1 VIASV
6 QFKHF
11 KALRAT
17 SLRLESFNLVIGPNG
32 SGKTSLIQALL
43 RLRTLARP
51 PAANPPADPSAETR
65 RLPEG
70 APEIVFRFNP
80 PNDDIEVRLSG
91 RSEHICDL
99 LHARHPPTGEG
110 RARWERLR

>member
-1 VIASV
+1 MIASV

-17 SLRLESFNLVIGPNG
+17 SLRLEPFNLVIGPNG

-51 PAANPPADPSAETR
+51 PAAGAEPLASR
-65 RLPEG
+65 R
-70 APEIVFRFNP
+70 R
-80 PNDDIEVRLSG
+80 
-91 RSEHICDL
+91 
-99 LHARHPPTGEG
+99 
-110 RARWERLR
+110 